1 MAAHDAVA
9 KRPARAA
16 TATLDARAVFGP
28 AAIKAHIGRCTE
40 TAAGKRT
47 QRVLRLTDVV
57 GNGFVAAAARR
68 QQKRQA
74 DRSHAVR
81 LPKNA
86 PRCRAT
92 GGCPG
97 RRDERADRLRRASTR
112 GGNVKVQ
119 GEPTGITRSP
129 KRPRRR
135 AGGPPEHDTPG
146 SRHARRTRTATGD
159 DGRWAGAPA
168 AWAVGEKR
176 HRAGIPTISR
186 RSREARGQ
194 WVLLWAGTAVAY
206 PLATAMCRRTRGAYP

>member
-9 KRPARAA
+9 KRAARAA

-92 GGCPG
+92 GCCAG

-112 GGNVKVQ
+112 GPEGR
-119 GEPTGITRSP
+119 ERRRASTGGGRA
-129 KRPRRR
+129 RPRR
-135 AGGPPEHDTPG
+135 GPWTKSGTGREYPQFRGVPE
-146 SRHARRTRTATGD
+146 R
-159 DGRWAGAPA
+159 
-168 AWAVGEKR
+168 
-176 HRAGIPTISR
+176 
-186 RSREARGQ
+186 ARGQ